1 MVNWR
6 VTIIINDQRAIEPTC
21 HLFPPHIMR
30 MIPVGAAVFQW
41 EFIFECLARLAAV
54 FGSNARTNSVERMEA
69 HAVSML
75 THANATARLAG
86 AHFLTLWLHVVPPG
100 PERPSLQEPG
110 AKLAAILANTNPAY
124 PSAPSPASYGEVAQM
139 VKYVKSESMAFL
151 RVAATNGVEVTG
163 EVPSPEAD
171 GFGAD
176 SAATLS
182 AAVPQVC
189 VL

>member
-1 MVNWR
+1 
-6 VTIIINDQRAIEPTC
+6 
-21 HLFPPHIMR
+21 
-30 MIPVGAAVFQW
+30 
-41 EFIFECLARLAAV
+41 
-54 FGSNARTNSVERMEA
+54 
-69 HAVSML
+69 ML

-163 EVPSPEAD
+163 EVTSPEAD

-176 SAATLS
+176 YAETLS

-189 VL
+189 VLRLFPLFFCRVYGARVWSVDVIAYDRPRSLSRAVHHNTVLRVSDDLESCPAPTFIREYRFPQSSIDLEEV